1 MTAAGGV
8 APPGGFAPRIR
19 VMTFRATLRCTIVAV
34 LIASIVACG
43 SGSPAFQA
51 SDITGSSFGRD
62 FELKDADGK
71 QRRLADFRGK
81 AVVLFFGYTQCPD
94 VCPTTLAALAEA
106 MQRLGPDAGR
116 VQVLFVT
123 VDPDRDT
130 PALLAQY
137 VPAFDRRFLGLYG
150 DADATARTAKE
161 FKVIYQKAPGT
172 TPGSYT
178 MDHSAGPYIFDPQGR
193 LRLYVSNG
201 QGPDVFVH
209 DLRELLRAG

>member
-1 MTAAGGV
+1 MDILRRCVALLLIAVLAACGAGG
-8 APPGGFAPRIR
+8 
-19 VMTFRATLRCTIVAV
+19 
-34 LIASIVACG
+34 
-43 SGSPAFQA
+43 PAFQA
-51 SDITGSSFGRD
+51 SDISGSSFGRD
-62 FELKDADGK
+62 FELKDPQG
-71 QRRLADFRGK
+71 RTRTLADFRGK

-106 MQRLGPDAGR
+106 MKRLGADADR

-123 VDPDRDT
+123 VDPERDT

-137 VPAFDRRFLGLYG
+137 VPAFDPRFLGLYG

-161 FKVIYQKAPGT
+161 FKVLYQKVAGPTGN
-172 TPGSYT
+172 YT
-178 MDHSAGPYIFDPQGR
+178 MDHSAGTYVFDPQGR

-209 DLRELLRAG
+209 DLRELLHAA

>member
-19 VMTFRATLRCTIVAV
+19 VMTVRATLRCAIVAV

-106 MQRLGPDAGR
+106 MQRLGPDADR

-178 MDHSAGPYIFDPQGR
+178 MDHSAGTYIFDPQGR